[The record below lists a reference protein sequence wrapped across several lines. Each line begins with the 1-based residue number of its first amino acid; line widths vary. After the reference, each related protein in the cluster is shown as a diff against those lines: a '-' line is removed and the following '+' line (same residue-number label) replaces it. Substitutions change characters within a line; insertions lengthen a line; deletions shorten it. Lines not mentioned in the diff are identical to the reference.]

1 MTEPTAGATSA
12 PIAPTPAAEPATD
25 PRRWWTLAV
34 LCTSLVLIT
43 IDTTILNVAIPTLGR
58 TVATSTGEL
67 QWIVDA
73 YTVVFAGL
81 LLTCG
86 GLGDRFGRRR
96 ALAAGLVVF
105 AVGCLASAIVT
116 TAGWL
121 IAMRALTGAGAALIF
136 PATLSIITNAF
147 THPVERQKAIAVWA
161 GTAGIGIALGPLAGG
176 VLLEHFYWGSIFL
189 VNLPIVAVALVG
201 LAYAVPES
209 RDPEQRRLDPLG
221 ALLSV
226 AGLGTLVYGVIRG
239 GSDGWL
245 DGVTLAAL
253 AIGAGLVALF
263 VVHEARTPAPL
274 LDVRV
279 FRNPRFT
286 GASAAVAA
294 VYFCLFGTIFLVT
307 QHLQVLLGYGT
318 LAAGIRTVPFAVTLL
333 IVANLTPRI
342 VARVG
347 SRVPIVAGAVVVAVS
362 QLPRIVSTPDTGYDL
377 IFAGQVLFAAG
388 MGLLIAPA
396 TASIMGSLPPGR
408 AGVGSAMNDTAR
420 QVGGALGVAVM
431 GSLAAAGYRA
441 ELDERLTGTAVA
453 GRAVAGARES
463 LGAALTLG
471 DGAVAEAG
479 RAAFISGLR
488 WASAVAIVVALVGA
502 VAAWRLL
509 PAGTSLAATADPAQA
524 PAPAPAAPTAG
535 PPTDRAAA

>member
-1 MTEPTAGATSA
+1 MTQL
-12 PIAPTPAAEPATD
+12 TPH

-43 IDTTILNVAIPTLGR
+43 VDTTILNVALPTLGR
-58 TVATSTGEL
+58 TVADSTGEL
-67 QWIVDA
+67 QWIVDG

-86 GLGDRFGRRR
+86 SLGDRFGRRR
-96 ALAAGLVVF
+96 ALGLGLAVF
-105 AVGCLASAIVT
+105 GAGCLASALVT

-121 IAMRALTGAGAALIF
+121 IVMRGVTGVGAALIF

-147 THPVERQKAIAVWA
+147 TDPVERQRAIAVWA

-189 VNLPIVAVALVG
+189 VNVPVIAVALVG
-201 LAYAVPES
+201 LWLVVPES
-209 RDPEQRRLDPLG
+209 RDPEQRRLDPVG

-226 AGLGTLVYGVIRG
+226 AGLGTLVYGIIRG

-245 DGVTLAAL
+245 DGLTLATLAA
-253 AIGAGLVALF
+253 GAAVIALF
-263 VVHEARTPAPL
+263 AVHEARTASPL

-279 FRNPRFT
+279 FRNPRFS

-294 VYFCLFGTIFLVT
+294 TYFSLFGTIFLVT

-318 LAAGIRTVPFAVTLL
+318 LAAGIRTVPFAATLL
-333 IVANLTPRI
+333 VVVNLTPRI
-342 VARVG
+342 VGRVG
-347 SRVPIVAGAVVVAVS
+347 TRWPIVAGSVVVALS
-362 QLPRIVSTPDTGYDL
+362 QIPRIASTPDTGYDL
-377 IFAGQVLFAAG
+377 IFAGQVLFAVG
-388 MGLLIAPA
+388 MGLLVAPA
-396 TASIMGSLPPGR
+396 TASIMGSVPPAR

-431 GSLAAAGYRA
+431 GSTAAAGYRA
-441 ELDERLTGTAVA
+441 ELDDRVA
-453 GRAVAGARES
+453 SAAPAARALAQARES
-463 LGAALTLG
+463 LAGAAATG
-471 DGAVAEAG
+471 DGLLVDAG

-488 WASAVAIVVALVGA
+488 WASALAVVVSLAGA
-502 VAAWRLL
+502 AAAWRLL
-509 PAGTSLAATADPAQA
+509 PGPRVVTAPDAMPAAPTRAAGPEPGQT
-524 PAPAPAAPTAG
+524 PAPAAA
-535 PPTDRAAA
+535 DV